1 MSIGNPTCQLFSIRD
16 YGERIEMS
24 DIITLP
30 GLGGSGEGHWQ
41 TLWERDDPI
50 MRRFQPSSWDRPILT
65 EWIAALEREISRS
78 RTPPILI
85 AHSLACQ
92 LIAHWAPSTTSAICG
107 AFMVAAPDPT
117 GKIYL
122 AEAGSF
128 ANPPLKRLPFP
139 SLLVASTDDPFGSF
153 DHARRSAEI
162 WGSAF
167 VDVGPRGHL
176 NAASGLGDW
185 PEGKAI
191 FERFRAQLG

>member
-1 MSIGNPTCQLFSIRD
+1 
-16 YGERIEMS
+16 MS

-30 GLGGSGEGHWQ
+30 GLDGSGEDHWQ
-41 TLWERDDPI
+41 TLWERDDPT
-50 MRRFQPSSWDRPILT
+50 MRRFQPSGWNRPILAD
-65 EWIAALEREISRS
+65 WIAALEREISRS

-92 LIAHWAPSTTSAICG
+92 LIAHWAPSTTSAILG

-117 GKIYL
+117 GEVYL
-122 AEAGSF
+122 AEAGNF

-153 DHARRSAEI
+153 DHANRSAEI

-167 VDVGPRGHL
+167 VDVGSRGHI

-191 FERFRAQLG
+191 FQRFRAQLG

>member
-1 MSIGNPTCQLFSIRD
+1 
-16 YGERIEMS
+16 MS
-24 DIITLP
+24 DIIVLP

-41 TLWERDDPI
+41 TLWERQDPG
-50 MRRFQPSSWDRPILT
+50 MRRFQPSSWDKPELT
-65 EWIAALEREISRS
+65 DWIAALEREIARS
-78 RTPPILI
+78 QTPPILI

-92 LIAHWAPSTTSAICG
+92 LIAHWAPLRKTAILG
-107 AFMVAAPDPT
+107 AFLVAPPDPT
-117 GKIYL
+117 GEVYL

-128 ANPPLKRLPFP
+128 AQPPRRQLPFP

-153 DHARRSAEI
+153 DHARDSAEI

-167 VDVGPRGHL
+167 VDIGPRGHI

-191 FERFRAQLG
+191 FERFRAHLG

>member
-1 MSIGNPTCQLFSIRD
+1 MTD
-16 YGERIEMS
+16 HEERMEMS

-41 TLWERDDPI
+41 TLWERNDPT
-50 MRRFQPSSWDRPILT
+50 MRRFQPSSWNRPVLSD
-65 EWIAALEREISRS
+65 WIAALEREICRS
-78 RTPPILI
+78 EKPPILI

-92 LIAHWAPSTTSAICG
+92 LIAHWAPSTTRAMTRAILG
-107 AFMVAAPDPT
+107 AFLVAPPDPT
-117 GKIYL
+117 GEVYL

-128 ANPPLKRLPFP
+128 ANPPRRRLPFP

-153 DHARRSAEI
+153 DHARQSAEH

-167 VDVGPRGHL
+167 IDAGPRGHI

-191 FERFRAQLG
+191 FERFRAELG